1 VELRANNC
9 RVYAYAGGRG
19 FVADQPTVLFVHG
32 SGLDHTVWILQSRY
46 FAHHGYNVLALDL
59 PGHGRSEGPFL
70 PSVEDMADW
79 VIQVMDAATVAQAA
93 MVGHSMGALV
103 TLEAAARYPAR
114 ISSLSLLGISV
125 PMPVTETLLSA
136 AAAGEHTAID
146 MVNIWAHS
154 AGAQIGGNPV
164 PGMWMTGGGVRL
176 LERSSPGALHN
187 DLKACND
194 YQAGLESAARIS
206 CPVTLLLGE
215 QDVMAS
221 PRSAAELLGAID
233 GARSVVLPS
242 CGHMMMAEQPDGVL
256 DALKGALC

>member
-1 VELRANNC
+1 MEFKVNNR
-9 RVYAYAGGRG
+9 RVYAYTGGRG
-19 FVADQPTVLFVHG
+19 LVTEQPTVVFVHG

-46 FAHHGYNVLALDL
+46 FAHHGFNVLALDL

-70 PSVEDMADW
+70 PSVEETADW
-79 VIQVMDAATVAQAA
+79 VIQLMDAATVTQAA
-93 MVGHSMGALV
+93 IVGHSMGALV
-103 TLEAAARYPAR
+103 SLEAAARCPAR
-114 ISSLSLLGISV
+114 VSSLSLLGISV

-136 AAAGEHTAID
+136 AAADDHAAID
-146 MVNIWAHS
+146 MVNIWGYS
-154 AGAQIGGNPV
+154 AGAQLGGNTV

-176 LERSSPGALHN
+176 LERASPGALHN

-194 YQAGLESAARIS
+194 YQVGLESATRVS

-215 QDVMAS
+215 QDMMAS